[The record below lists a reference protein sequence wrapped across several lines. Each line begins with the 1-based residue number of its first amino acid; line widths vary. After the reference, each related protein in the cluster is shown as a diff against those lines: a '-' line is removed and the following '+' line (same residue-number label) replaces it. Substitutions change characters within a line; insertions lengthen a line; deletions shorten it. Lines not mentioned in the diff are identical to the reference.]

1 MIEDIG
7 SAVILVI
14 TGESRFKILP
24 GLSVQGNDII
34 RLYAAPAG
42 FYQMPSARSV
52 ISRTDTF
59 PSRSSYR

>member
-7 SAVILVI
+7 SAVIYPFPRV
-14 TGESRFKILP
+14 SFHAFSKAFAC
-24 GLSVQGNDII
+24 
-34 RLYAAPAG
+34 LYAAPAG